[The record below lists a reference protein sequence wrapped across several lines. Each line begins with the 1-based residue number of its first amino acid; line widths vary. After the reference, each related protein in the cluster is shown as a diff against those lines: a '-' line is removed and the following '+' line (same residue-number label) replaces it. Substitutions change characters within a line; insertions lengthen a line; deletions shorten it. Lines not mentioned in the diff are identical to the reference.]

1 MAGEIIVLKEK
12 KRKIPEHKEL
22 VTRILSSFMFIPVII
37 LLYFASIKILGLL
50 AIIVMAIMGCEIFSP
65 EIKGHM
71 KLRLAMLA
79 FYAFGVGC
87 FMYCRNVYGV
97 SGCIFLI
104 CIASFTD
111 IGAYCVGKALKGPKL
126 CPKIS
131 PKKTWAGFW
140 GGIFLANIACYCLNS
155 LFSLVS
161 EQSATLPPNATN
173 FFVIQCLILASVCG
187 DLIESWFKRRIGVKD
202 MGHWFPGHGGVLDR
216 LDSLVGASVFLFMIH
231 FFI

>member
-1 MAGEIIVLKEK
+1 MAGESIVLKEK
-12 KRKIPEHKEL
+12 KRKMPEHKEL
-22 VTRILSSFMFIPVII
+22 ITRVMSSFMFIPVIVF
-37 LLYFASIKILGLL
+37 LYFASIKILSLL
-50 AIIVMAIMGCEIFSP
+50 AVFVVAIMAYEIFSP
-65 EIKGHM
+65 KIKGHI
-71 KLRLAMLA
+71 KFRSAMFA
-79 FYAFGVGC
+79 FCTLGVGC
-87 FMYCRNVYGV
+87 FMYCRSVYGV
-97 SGCIFLI
+97 SGCIFLV

-131 PKKTWAGFW
+131 PNKTWAGFW

-155 LFSLVS
+155 LFSQIS

-187 DLIESWFKRRIGVKD
+187 DLIESWFKRKIGVKD
-202 MGHWFPGHGGVLDR
+202 MGHLFPGHGGVLDR
-216 LDSLVGASVFLFMIH
+216 LDSLIGASVFLFMIH